1 MHRIDEEE
9 YSTDIETVGTTG
21 EKKRIYSCLIL
32 TNQCL

>member
-21 EKKRIYSCLIL
+21 EKKEFIL
-32 TNQCL
+32 V